1 MSVDADEPPGLDT
14 GAGDGAGL
22 DVPVGGQVTSLRLRD
37 ARRGHCKGTRRGFS
51 AL

>member
-1 MSVDADEPPGLDT
+1 VDADEPPGLDT

-22 DVPVGGQVTSLRLRD
+22 DVPVRGQLISLRLRD
-37 ARRGHCKGTRRGFS
+37 ARRGHCKGTWRGFL

>member
-37 ARRGHCKGTRRGFS
+37 ARRGHCKGTWRGFS